1 MHAGLPWDKNPSPAP
16 PIFSSSSSNVR
27 REVKNMEVFMDTR
40 FSSAPSS
47 SSTSES
53 MSSINWDTED
63 PETTEFNTQMAE
75 KDDEIENLRRRKN
88 EYQKR
93 TYALEETLAATD
105 AAMSGLRTLLQDKCG
120 EIAWLEEHKALRD
133 KRVEELQDDCKK
145 LKEKFENELQQHK
158 HTAELFQDL
167 SPVNAEL
174 KAKYDDLEAR
184 HNRLCK
190 SYSIEIAHATEVETK
205 LEEVENKCDTERLLF
220 NAYRDDWMK
229 LEAEARSRL
238 DLLKAENK
246 SLSKL
251 ASESALSH
259 ERERMRNREL
269 LREIEEKEDA
279 LDFYRNRSSVVL
291 IPNHRVSKGDFVA
304 VRGEGDGEDNIWL
317 ASVDKVVGKGD
328 NNKGIKLACY
338 YVFDEATARFIVDR
352 TSDPGVKTVNVF
364 RVLQTPPACREQ
376 WEDSWQPELQR
387 LLNA

>member
-1 MHAGLPWDKNPSPAP
+1 
-16 PIFSSSSSNVR
+16 
-27 REVKNMEVFMDTR
+27 
-40 FSSAPSS
+40 
-47 SSTSES
+47 

-75 KDDEIENLRRRKN
+75 KDEEIENLRRRKDDEIENLRRRKN

-93 TYALEETLAATD
+93 AYALEETLATTESAL
-105 AAMSGLRTLLQDKCG
+105 SGLRTLLQDKCG

-145 LKEKFENELQQHK
+145 LKEKFENELEQHK
-158 HTAELFQDL
+158 HTASLFQDL
-167 SPVNAEL
+167 SPENAEL
-174 KAKYDDLEAR
+174 KAKFE
-184 HNRLCK
+184 RLCK
-190 SYSIEIAHATEVETK
+190 SYSIEIGHAADMEMN
-205 LEEVENKCDTERLLF
+205 LEKAE
-220 NAYRDDWMK
+220 M
-229 LEAEARSRL
+229 EAELKRKIYKGEHVILQRKL
-238 DLLKAENK
+238 DDALSDHQNAETEWEAERKLLHDEN
-246 SLSKL
+246 SALANL
-251 ASESALSH
+251 ASEAALGR

-317 ASVDKVVGKGD
+317 ASVDKVVGKSD

-338 YVFDEATARFIVDR
+338 YVFDEATARFVVDR

-364 RVLQTPPACREQ
+364 RVLKNPPGCREQ

-387 LLNA
+387 LLNE